1 MSIFKLS
8 PFANEPARD
17 PSLGGASAP
26 VQKTA
31 VLFCNLG
38 TPDAPTPAAVR
49 RFLGEFLSDPRVVEI
64 PKLLWWLILNGIIL
78 RVRPAKSA
86 AKYASIWRTEGSPL
100 KYWTEKQALLLQGFL
115 AQRGQMVK
123 VRHAMRYGSTSIAS
137 QIDRLKQQGV
147 ERLLVLPA
155 YPQYSSTTTAS
166 LFDAVYAWGAQSR
179 RIPELRFVNSYHND
193 AGYINALSSTVRKYW
208 QANGNPD
215 QLVMSFHGI
224 PERTV
229 QLGDPYFIQ
238 CQETAHL
245 LAKSL
250 GLADTQWQLTFQSRL
265 GRAKWLQPYTEPSL
279 TALGKAGVRRVD
291 VVCPGFN
298 CDGLET
304 LEEINIEGRAAF
316 MKAGGREFH
325 YIPCLNDSDAW
336 INALS
341 DITLRNLGG
350 WI

>member
-1 MSIFKLS
+1 MPIFKLS
-8 PFANEPARD
+8 PFSKEPLPD
-17 PSLGGASAP
+17 PAILQSP
-26 VQKTA
+26 DRVQKTA

-49 RFLGEFLSDPRVVEI
+49 RFLGEFLGDPRVVEI

-86 AKYASIWRTEGSPL
+86 AKYATIWRPEGSPL

-115 AQRGQMVK
+115 AQRGQQIK

-137 QIDRLKQQGV
+137 QIDLLKQQGV
-147 ERLLVLPA
+147 ERLLILPA
-155 YPQYSSTTTAS
+155 YPQYSTTTTAS
-166 LFDAVYAWGAQSR
+166 LFDAVYTWGAQAR
-179 RIPELRFVNSYHND
+179 RIPELRFVNSYHKD
-193 AGYINALSSTVRKYW
+193 AGYINALSLSVRKYW
-208 QANGNPD
+208 QSNGKPD

-229 QLGDPYFIQ
+229 QLGDPYLSQ
-238 CQETAHL
+238 CQETAGL
-245 LAKSL
+245 LAQSL
-250 GLADTQWQLTFQSRL
+250 GLVEAQWRLTFQSRL

-279 TALGKAGVRRVD
+279 TAMGKAGVRRVD
-291 VVCPGFN
+291 VICPGFN

-304 LEEINIEGRAAF
+304 LEEINMEGRAAF

-341 DITLRNLGG
+341 DITMRNLGG
-350 WI
+350 WN